1 MFDQNLNAR
10 VNQGRSVY
18 DITRDAVD
26 MLAVIGPY
34 SFDLIDRSDNP
45 YVGSMQ
51 YMVKLS
57 SFVSLSIIR
66 CTGGDVADL
75 TDPNN
80 FETAI
85 MVDGNVDNESV
96 RGGQSLRDVGENI
109 RAAKIAAVLIGRRRQ
124 AAALLYGPTS

>member
-1 MFDQNLNAR
+1 
-10 VNQGRSVY
+10 
-18 DITRDAVD
+18 

-51 YMVKLS
+51 YKVKLS
-57 SFVSLSIIR
+57 SDVSLSIIR

-96 RGGQSLRDVGENI
+96 RGGQSLRDVGESI
-109 RAAKIAAVLIGRRRQ
+109 RAAKIAAVLIGRRRK
-124 AAALLYGPTS
+124 AAALLYGPSS